1 MVAVDDVVANIHVT
15 VLCFFSLIRG
25 FLVLKGQL
33 LSRIFLCCCKQEVTV
48 FQSQRQWSELPQILS
63 AVSPVRVKGASNNVC
78 KERLFGFKKIFC
90 FCLLK
95 KKKNSL
101 KDCIWDRLCSI
112 DFVTR
117 LLSLFSCS
125 D

>member
-1 MVAVDDVVANIHVT
+1 MAAVDDVVANIHVT

-33 LSRIFLCCCKQEVTV
+33 LSRIFLCCCKQDVTV
-48 FQSQRQWSELPQILS
+48 LNPRGSGVSYLRYFQQSH
-63 AVSPVRVKGASNNVC
+63 PVRVKRVSNNVC

-95 KKKNSL
+95 KKNL
-101 KDCIWDRLCSI
+101 PEGLY
-112 DFVTR
+112 
-117 LLSLFSCS
+117 LG
-125 D
+125 